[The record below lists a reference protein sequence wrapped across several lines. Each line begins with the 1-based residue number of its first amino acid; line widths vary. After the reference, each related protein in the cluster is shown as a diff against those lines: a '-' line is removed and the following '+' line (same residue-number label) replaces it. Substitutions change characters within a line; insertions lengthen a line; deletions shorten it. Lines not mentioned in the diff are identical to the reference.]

1 MPGATYTEITVAD
14 SVEVQ
19 CIRFRVNPSTLDWT
33 VRLRCNVVA
42 ANGDVIKSVDVDM
55 STLVSGG
62 ALTTFKNSLNT
73 GLAALATNRGI
84 TPNA

>member
-1 MPGATYTEITVAD
+1 MPGATYTEISVAD
-14 SVEVQ
+14 NVEVV
-19 CIRFRVNPSTLDWT
+19 CTRFRVNPSTLDWI
-33 VRLRCNVVA
+33 VKLRCNVVTA
-42 ANGDVIKSVDVDM
+42 TGEVIKSVDVDM

-84 TPNA
+84 NPSI